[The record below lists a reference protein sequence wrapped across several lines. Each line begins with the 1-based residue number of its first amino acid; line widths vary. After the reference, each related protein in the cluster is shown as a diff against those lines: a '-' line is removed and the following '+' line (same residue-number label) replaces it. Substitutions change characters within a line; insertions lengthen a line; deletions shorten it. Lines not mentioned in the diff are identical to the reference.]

1 MWRNY
6 PTRNCSKGVEH
17 CLGAFANLSTCITVP
32 ALIEK
37 DFSSSCHSE
46 IRRARTSSIVLSGRR
61 SSLHPD
67 PSIDTK
73 TIEES
78 FVEDEFSNIPLKQLI
93 FRRLILLF
101 VMLGIFVMGLMFRL
115 FLPASSTRMLDINS
129 DYNVTTAVT
138 TQL

>member
-1 MWRNY
+1 MID
-6 PTRNCSKGVEH
+6 CSYVSFTI
-17 CLGAFANLSTCITVP
+17 L
-32 ALIEK
+32 ALIEN
-37 DFSSSCHSE
+37 DFTSSCHSE
-46 IRRARTSSIVLSGRR
+46 IRRTRTSSVVLSGRR

-73 TIEES
+73 ATEES
-78 FVEDEFSNIPLKQLI
+78 LVEDEFFDIPLKQLI

-101 VMLGIFVMGLMFRL
+101 VMLGIFAMGLLFRL
-115 FLPASSTRMLDINS
+115 FLPASSTRIFDVNI